1 MSWAILWKIILI
13 FTLSAYSLLVLI
25 VIIGGIGNIVDML
38 KDLRPPQT
46 SETPADTTKLD

>member
-1 MSWAILWKIILI
+1 MSWAALWKIILI

-38 KDLRPPQT
+38 KDLRAPQT
-46 SETPADTTKLD
+46 TKNSADSSHD